1 MTEDKILLT
10 ARFVEGDLNE
20 AELADFEARLQT
32 DTELQ
37 QHLQDYRDV
46 HLALQMQLAPDAKDA
61 ELKATLAKLNAQ
73 YFAQETKVV
82 SFKPFIK
89 WASGIAAVLV
99 VGLFIWAPWRSS
111 LYEEFNHP
119 GQMLVTERGSASQTD
134 LDKAASLYNEGKYA
148 QAKPLLAQ
156 LYLKNP
162 NDALLGYYYGQ
173 ALIATQE
180 TAKGR
185 ALLTRLYE
193 GESAFKY
200 DASYAIALSYLK
212 ENNEAEC
219 KAWLQKIPEGTTHY
233 EAASK
238 LLKKL

>member
-32 DTELQ
+32 DAELQ
-37 QHLQDYRDV
+37 QHLQDYREV
-46 HLALQMQLAPDAKDA
+46 HQTLQMQLAPDAQDVQ
-61 ELKATLAKLNAQ
+61 LKATLAKLNVQ

-82 SFKPFIK
+82 SLKPFIK
-89 WASGIAAVLV
+89 WASGIAAVLMI
-99 VGLFIWAPWRSS
+99 GLFIWAPWRSS
-111 LYEEFNHP
+111 LYEEFNNP

-134 LDKAASLYNEGKYA
+134 LDKAASLYNEGKYV

-173 ALIATQE
+173 TLMATE
-180 TAKGR
+180 EVTKGR
-185 ALLTRLYE
+185 GLLIKLYE

-200 DASYAIALSYLK
+200 DAAYAIALSYLK
-212 ENNEAEC
+212 ENNKDQC
-219 KAWLQKIPEGTTHY
+219 KTWLQKIPESTTHH
-233 EAASK
+233 EVAK
-238 LLKKL
+238 ELLKKL

>member
-32 DTELQ
+32 DAELQ

-46 HLALQMQLAPDAKDA
+46 HQALQMQLAPDAQDA
-61 ELKATLAKLNAQ
+61 ELKATLAKLNTK

-82 SFKPFIK
+82 SLKPFIK
-89 WASGIAAVLV
+89 WASGIAAVLMI
-99 VGLFIWAPWRSS
+99 GLFIWAPWRSS

-119 GQMLVTERGSASQTD
+119 GQMLVTERGSASQTE
-134 LDKAASLYNEGKYA
+134 LDQAASLYNEGKYV
-148 QAKPLLAQ
+148 QSKPLLAR

-173 ALIATQE
+173 ALMATE
-180 TAKGR
+180 EVAKGR
-185 ALLTRLYE
+185 ALLTKIYD

-200 DASYAIALSYLK
+200 DAAYAIALSYLK
-212 ENNEAEC
+212 ENNKDEC
-219 KAWLQKIPEGTTHY
+219 KTWLQKVPEGTTHH
-233 EAASK
+233 EAAK
-238 LLKKL
+238 DLLKKL